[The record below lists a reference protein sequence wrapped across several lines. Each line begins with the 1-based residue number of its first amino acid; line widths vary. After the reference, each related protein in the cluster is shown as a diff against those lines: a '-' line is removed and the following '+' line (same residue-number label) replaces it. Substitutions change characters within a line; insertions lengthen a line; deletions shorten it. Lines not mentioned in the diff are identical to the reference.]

1 MNALAA
7 TNRNFKLASR
17 LLGLDSKLEKSLLI
31 PFREIKVECTI
42 PKDDGSLASF
52 IGFRIQHDNA
62 RGPMKGGIRYHPE
75 VEPDEVNALAQL
87 MTWKTAVANIP
98 YGGAKGG
105 IGCDPSELSLS
116 ELERLTR
123 VFTTKIH
130 DLIGI
135 NADVPAPDMGTN
147 PQTMAWILDEYSKF
161 HGYSPAVVTGKPT
174 DLGGSLG
181 RDAATGRGVLFAT
194 EALLNEFGKTISG
207 HRFVIQGFGNVGSW
221 AAKLIHESGGNIVAV
236 SDMSGAIKDSNGLD
250 IPRLMKHVEEN
261 KGVKG
266 FDGANAIDPESV
278 LLQDCDILI
287 PAALGGVINRDN
299 ADQIRAKF
307 IIEAANHP
315 TDPDADEILSK
326 KGVVILPD
334 ILANSGGVTVS
345 YFEWVQNIQGF
356 IWDEDR
362 VNVELKRYIT
372 HGFKDVTSMCKS
384 YNCNLRMGAFT
395 LGLNRVAKAT
405 LIRGWEG

>member
-1 MNALAA
+1 MNALVA
-7 TNRNFKLASR
+7 TNRNFKLAAR

-42 PKDDGSLASF
+42 PKDDGTLASF
-52 IGFRIQHDNA
+52 VGFRIQHDNA

-75 VEPDEVNALAQL
+75 VDPDEVNALAQL

-105 IGCDPSELSLS
+105 IGCNPVDLSIS

-123 VFTTKIH
+123 VFTQKIH

-135 NADVPAPDMGTN
+135 HADVPAPDMGTG

-161 HGYSPAVVTGKPT
+161 HGHSPAVVTGKPI

-181 RDAATGRGVLFAT
+181 RDAATGRGVLFAM
-194 EALLNEFGKTISG
+194 EALLNEHGKNIAG
-207 HRFVIQGFGNVGSW
+207 QRFVIQGFGNVGSW
-221 AAKLIHESGGNIVAV
+221 AARLIGEKGGKIVAV
-236 SDMSGAIKDSNGLD
+236 SDISGAIKNSKGIDVPRFSGGDSIDSNSIL
-250 IPRLMKHVEEN
+250 IE
-261 KGVKG
+261 
-266 FDGANAIDPESV
+266 
-278 LLQDCDILI
+278 DCDVLI
-287 PAALGGVINRDN
+287 PAALGGVINREN
-299 ADQIRAKF
+299 ANDIKAKF

-315 TDPDADEILSK
+315 TDPEADEILSK

-334 ILANSGGVTVS
+334 IYANSGGVTVS

-356 IWDEDR
+356 MWDEEK
-362 VNVELKRYIT
+362 VNNELKTYMTR
-372 HGFKDVTSMCKS
+372 GFKDVKEMCRTH
-384 YNCNLRMGAFT
+384 NCDLRMGAFT
-395 LGLNRVAKAT
+395 LGVNRVARAT
-405 LIRGWEG
+405 VLRGWEA

>member
-7 TNRNFKLASR
+7 TNRNFRLASR
-17 LLGLDSKLEKSLLI
+17 ILGLDSKLEKSLLI

-42 PKDDGSLASF
+42 PKDDGSLVSF
-52 IGFRIQHDNA
+52 IGFRIQHDNS

-105 IGCDPSELSLS
+105 IGCDPNELTIS

-123 VFTTKIH
+123 VFTQKIH
-130 DLIGI
+130 DLIGVHC
-135 NADVPAPDMGTN
+135 DVPAPDMGTN

-194 EALLNEFGKTISG
+194 EALLNEYGKTIAG
-207 HRFVIQGFGNVGSW
+207 QRVVIQGFGNVGSW
-221 AAKLIHESGGNIVAV
+221 AAKLIHESGGIVVAV

-250 IPRLMKHVEEN
+250 IPRLLDHVKEH
-261 KGVKG
+261 KGVFG
-266 FDGANAIDPESV
+266 FDGADVIDPDSILVE
-278 LLQDCDILI
+278 DCDILI

-299 ADQIRAKF
+299 ANHIKAKF

-315 TDPDADEILSK
+315 TDPEADEILSK

-334 ILANSGGVTVS
+334 IFANSGGVTVS

-356 IWDEDR
+356 QWNEDK
-362 VNVELKRYIT
+362 VNGVLKRYIT
-372 HGFKDVTSMCKS
+372 DGFKEVKGMCKTH
-384 YNCNLRMGAFT
+384 NCDLRMGAFT

-405 LIRGWEG
+405 LIRGWEA